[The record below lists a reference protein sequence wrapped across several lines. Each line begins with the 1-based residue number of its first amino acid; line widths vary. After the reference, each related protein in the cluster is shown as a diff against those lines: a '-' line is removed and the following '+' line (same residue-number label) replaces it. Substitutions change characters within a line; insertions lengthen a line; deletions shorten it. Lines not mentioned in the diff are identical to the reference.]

1 MNYSDS
7 DLERALF
14 NLPLEE
20 TPDGLRSSIM
30 ARTVYHRHALP
41 VVKPWEAWL
50 IGGCLAAIA
59 WLMAVV
65 LREGFAPVISAL
77 NSVGDAIL
85 YVVSQPSTVLWIAV
99 GGAAAIWLSHF
110 TPIGVPSKAAVRR

>member
-20 TPDGLRSSIM
+20 TPEGMRASIL
-30 ARTVYHRHALP
+30 AHTVYRRHAVP
-41 VVKPWEAWL
+41 AVKAWEAWL

-59 WLMAVV
+59 WLFVLV
-65 LREGFAPVISAL
+65 LREGSAPVIGAL
-77 NSVGDAIL
+77 NTIGAGIL
-85 YVVSQPSTVLWIAV
+85 YVVSQPSTILWIAV
-99 GGAAAIWLSHF
+99 GGAASVWLSHL
-110 TPIGVPSKAAVRR
+110 TPAVAPSRAGVRR

>member
-20 TPDGLRSSIM
+20 TPAGMRPSIL
-30 ARTVYHRHALP
+30 AHTVYHRHALP
-41 VVKPWEAWL
+41 AVKAWETWL

-59 WLMAVV
+59 WLVVLV
-65 LREGFAPVISAL
+65 LREGSAPVVSAL
-77 NSVGDAIL
+77 NAFGEAIL

-99 GGAAAIWLSHF
+99 GGAASVWLSHLS
-110 TPIGVPSKAAVRR
+110 PVIAPSKSAVRR

>member
-20 TPDGLRSSIM
+20 TPDGMRASIL
-30 ARTVYHRHALP
+30 AHTVYHRHALP
-41 VVKPWEAWL
+41 AIKTWEVWL

-59 WLMAVV
+59 WLMVLV
-65 LREGFAPVISAL
+65 LREGFTPVISTL
-77 NSVGDAIL
+77 NSIGDVIL

-99 GGAAAIWLSHF
+99 GGAAAVWLSHLS
-110 TPIGVPSKAAVRR
+110 PVIVPSKSGVRR

>member
-20 TPDGLRSSIM
+20 TPAGMRASILTH
-30 ARTVYHRHALP
+30 TVYHRHALP
-41 VVKPWEAWL
+41 VVKAWEAWL

-59 WLMAVV
+59 WIMVLV
-65 LREGFAPVISAL
+65 LREGFAPVVSAL
-77 NSVGDAIL
+77 NSIGEAIL

-110 TPIGVPSKAAVRR
+110 TFVPAKAAVRR

>member
-1 MNYSDS
+1 MNYSEN

-20 TPDGLRSSIM
+20 TPAGMRASIL

-41 VVKPWEAWL
+41 AVKPWEAWL

-59 WLMAVV
+59 WLVVLV
-65 LREGFAPVISAL
+65 LREGPAPIIAAL
-77 NSVGDAIL
+77 DTIGAAIL
-85 YVVSQPSTVLWIAV
+85 YVVSQPSAVLWIAV
-99 GGAAAIWLSHF
+99 GGAASVWLSHL
-110 TPIGVPSKAAVRR
+110 TPPIARSKPAVRR

>member
-14 NLPLEE
+14 NLPLEA
-20 TPDGLRSSIM
+20 TPAGMRAAILTH
-30 ARTVYHRHALP
+30 TVYHRDALP
-41 VVKPWEAWL
+41 AVKAWEAWL

-59 WLMAVV
+59 WLVVLV
-65 LREGFAPVISAL
+65 LREGSAPVISAL
-77 NSVGDAIL
+77 NTFGSAIL

-99 GGAAAIWLSHF
+99 GGAASVWLSHLS
-110 TPIGVPSKAAVRR
+110 PAVARSKPAVRR

>member
-14 NLPLEE
+14 SLPLEE
-20 TPDGLRSSIM
+20 TPAGMRASIL
-30 ARTVYHRHALP
+30 AHTVYHRHALP
-41 VVKPWEAWL
+41 AVKAWEAWL

-59 WLMAVV
+59 WLVVLV
-65 LREGFAPVISAL
+65 LREGSAPVISAL
-77 NSVGDAIL
+77 DTIGAAIL

-99 GGAAAIWLSHF
+99 GGAASVWLSHLS
-110 TPIGVPSKAAVRR
+110 PAVARSKSAVRR

>member
-1 MNYSDS
+1 MNYSDN

-20 TPDGLRSSIM
+20 SPAGLRASIL

-41 VVKPWEAWL
+41 AVKAWEVWL

-59 WLMAVV
+59 WLAVLV
-65 LREGFAPVISAL
+65 LREGSAPVISAL
-77 NSVGDAIL
+77 DAFGAAIL
-85 YVVSQPSTVLWIAV
+85 YVVSQPTTVLWIAV
-99 GGAAAIWLSHF
+99 GGAAAIWLSHL
-110 TPIGVPSKAAVRR
+110 TVMPAKAAVRR